1 MLSHHPI
8 SFPISSHC
16 VHFLTKLNF
25 HHRSALLLSFDPRS
39 LLLSGHGLN
48 LLFLDWIDNFCIGLG
63 KLYCL
68 HLILPLWW
76 CITKVLLLA
85 ACLPLAAS
93 AAIDF
98 LYLEDQQEEVLEE
111 TAVCVGLHHI
121 VL

>member
-1 MLSHHPI
+1 MLSHPSNLFSDFLAFRALSNKTELSPSLCFA
-8 SFPISSHC
+8 SFLRSEISS
-16 VHFLTKLNF
+16 
-25 HHRSALLLSFDPRS
+25 SLSFGIIWNRE
-39 LLLSGHGLN
+39 GHGLN

-68 HLILPLWW
+68 NLILPLWW

-93 AAIDF
+93 AATDF

-111 TAVCVGLHHI
+111 TA
-121 VL
+121 